1 MLPTS
6 PRRLLALLGLLLA
19 TVLLAGLG
27 ASTASAGQPHTPSAA
42 AAENRSTVLIGTGGI
57 TWSDIDEETTPNLW
71 RLVMSGSGAALGVRS
86 INTTT
91 CPVDAWLGFSAGER
105 AGAPAPDGNPRRA
118 SWAPCPGP
126 APVSDDTVSN
136 WDRYVGAATELR
148 FNARLGT
155 FGDTVTAQGV
165 CVSTVGPGAA
175 LGAARS
181 DGSVPHHATYDPA
194 VLPEALSLCPISL
207 VDIGSLSQSLVDGDR
222 THRLAKIDAQIGE
235 VLDAAPEGANVIVA
249 SMSDDGRQSQLRM
262 ALATGPDF
270 GPGVLRSSSTRQSGL
285 IVNNDLTTSVLA
297 LSGLDI
303 PRGVNGAVIV
313 SEPAADDSA
322 ETSLERWQAY
332 VDYDAKSAKIRTL
345 VPTFFQSFIWGQ
357 LVIYLLVLLVWKGR
371 LGREATRSRW
381 LGLARV
387 VGVGAAAVPAAT
399 FLANLIPW
407 WRTSWPLLGIVGA
420 VALWT
425 AVIIALALVPPWGS
439 TALGPVGVVSLVTVL
454 VIGIDVMT
462 GSRLQQSSLM
472 GLQPAI
478 GGRYFGLGNV
488 SFALFVTSAIFFATV
503 VANHFMAQGRRKA
516 AAVAVAVI
524 LAVVLIVNGA
534 PMWGADAGGPLSL
547 PVATAFFVLTLLG
560 IRLTWKRW
568 AALFAATG
576 AIFLSVAYLDSLRP
590 ADKQSHLGRFFDSIA
605 DGHAFD
611 IITRKAAANWSVLT
625 SNYSMTVLVPFA
637 LAFVI
642 YVLARETSWGSR
654 ALQRS
659 FDRYPALR
667 PGLLTTLVA
676 LTVGFFVNDSGVA
689 IPAVGATIAVPLLIA
704 INVHVLRREMDPTD
718 VPEKVPV

>member
-1 MLPTS
+1 ML
-6 PRRLLALLGLLLA
+6 
-19 TVLLAGLG
+19 V
-27 ASTASAGQPHTPSAA
+27 
-42 AAENRSTVLIGTGGI
+42 GTGGI
-57 TWSDIDEETTPNLW
+57 TWSDIDETATPHLW
-71 RLVMSGSGAALGVRS
+71 RLVTTGSGAALGVRS

-126 APVSDDTVSN
+126 APVSEGTVSN
-136 WDRYVGAATELR
+136 WDRYVGAAAALR

-155 FGDTVTAQGV
+155 FGDAAAEQGA
-165 CVSTVGPGAA
+165 CVSAVGPGAA

-181 DGSVPHHATYDPA
+181 DGSVTHHEMYDPA
-194 VLPEALSLCPISL
+194 VLPEALSLCPIAL
-207 VDIGSLSQSLVDGDR
+207 VDVGSLAQSLVDTDR
-222 THRLAKIDAQIGE
+222 AYRLAKIDGHIGQ
-235 VLDAAPEGANVIVA
+235 VLEAAPAGANVIVA

-270 GPGVLRSSSTRQSGL
+270 GPGVLLSSSTRQPGL
-285 IVNNDLTTSVLA
+285 IVSNDLTTSVLTLA
-297 LSGLDI
+297 GLDI
-303 PRGVNGAVIV
+303 PRGLNGAVIA
-313 SEPAADDSA
+313 SEPAADESA
-322 ETSLERWQAY
+322 ETARDRWQDY

-345 VPTFFQSFIWGQ
+345 VPTFFQAFIWGQ

-371 LGREATRSRW
+371 LGHEAIRSRW

-399 FLANLIPW
+399 FLANLLPW
-407 WRTSWPLLGIVGA
+407 WRTNWPLLGIVGA

-425 AVIIALALVPPWGS
+425 AVIIAVALVPPWGS
-439 TALGPVGVVSLVTVL
+439 TGLGPVGVVSLVTVL
-454 VIGIDVMT
+454 VIGLDVMT

-503 VANHFMAQGRRKA
+503 VANHFMSQGRRRA
-516 AAVAVAVI
+516 AAIAVGVI
-524 LAVVLIVNGA
+524 LTVVLVVNGA

-560 IRLTWKRW
+560 IRLTWRRW
-568 AALFAATG
+568 AALFTATG
-576 AIFLSVAYLDSLRP
+576 AIFLAVAFLDSLRP

-605 DGHAFD
+605 DGHALD

-667 PGLLTTLVA
+667 PGLLTTLGA

-704 INVHVLRREMDPTD
+704 INVHVLRREMDPAESAEQATR
-718 VPEKVPV
+718 